1 MLVFRGVSF
10 PVITRPQVSIPFHS
24 RLWHDHY
31 LYLFI
36 RHTLPSW
43 HMTSIIKHMCSE
55 NHQKRTAHL
64 MLNLKSKKN
73 YTGLTNTKSQATSGV
88 LRPDSRKCHK
98 ISSVIIIFD
107 HIQAFHFKISTMIVW
122 TILYLWV

>member
-1 MLVFRGVSF
+1 MVFRGVSF
-10 PVITRPQVSIPFHS
+10 PVITRPQVSIPFNS
-24 RLWHDHY
+24 RPWHDHSVH
-31 LYLFI
+31 LFI

-55 NHQKRTAHL
+55 NRQKRIAHL
-64 MLNLKSKKN
+64 MLSLKSKKN
-73 YTGLTNTKSQATSGV
+73 YTGLTNTKSQATSGA
-88 LRPDSRKCHK
+88 LRPDSWKCHK